1 MGNIVGEAKRLG
13 ELPQAYKERRGEAQ
27 QEPWHRDRARRDE
40 EPLPRHDKVKLLVE
54 VAPHRLGMVKQ
65 NVVQSSGL
73 LGMEKQNAVQSSGL
87 LGMVKQNAVQ
97 SSGLLGTG
105 KRDEEPPEQDVDMG
119 KRDVGQY
126 QLDKVRLSVRCYH
139 HHIRQGGTG
148 Q

>member
-73 LGMEKQNAVQSSGL
+73 LGM
-87 LGMVKQNAVQ
+87 VKQNAVQ

>member
-27 QEPWHRDRARRDE
+27 QESWHRDRARRDE
-40 EPLPRHDKVKLLVE
+40 EPLPRRDKVKLLVE

-65 NVVQSSGL
+65 NV
-73 LGMEKQNAVQSSGL
+73 VQSSGL

-126 QLDKVRLSVRCYH
+126 QLGKVRLSVRCYH

>member
-65 NVVQSSGL
+65 NVVQSS
-73 LGMEKQNAVQSSGL
+73 VL

-119 KRDVGQY
+119 KRDVG
-126 QLDKVRLSVRCYH
+126 
-139 HHIRQGGTG
+139 
-148 Q
+148 